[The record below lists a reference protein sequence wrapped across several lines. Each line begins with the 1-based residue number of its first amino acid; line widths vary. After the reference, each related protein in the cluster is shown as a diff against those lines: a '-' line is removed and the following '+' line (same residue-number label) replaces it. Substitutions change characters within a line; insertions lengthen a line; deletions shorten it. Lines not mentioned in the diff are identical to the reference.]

1 MNNAVFGKT
10 MENVRKHKNIM
21 LVTKNKRR
29 SYLMSEPNCHTTKWF
44 SKNLLAIGMNKIK
57 GKMNKPIYL
66 GMSILRISKTLIY
79 GFWYDYIKPKYW
91 YNSKLCYMDTDNFTS
106 HIKTKN
112 VYEDI
117 VNDVEK
123 DLIHQTMKS
132 VDHCLLEKTKKWSE

>member
-10 MENVRKHKNIM
+10 MENVRKHKNII

-79 GFWYDYIKPKYW
+79 GF
-91 YNSKLCYMDTDNFTS
+91 
-106 HIKTKN
+106 
-112 VYEDI
+112 
-117 VNDVEK
+117 
-123 DLIHQTMKS
+123 
-132 VDHCLLEKTKKWSE
+132 